1 MEGDRKVMNYK
12 VQIEAVVS
20 YNFEVE
26 IEDADSEDEARQMAD
41 DNYWE
46 DKYHRQARNSQMH
59 DEFEITSVEEIIYE
73 DDALD
78 DDDDYPGYERD
89 EEGR

>member
-1 MEGDRKVMNYK
+1 MSKSFK
-12 VQIEAVVS
+12 VQIESTVS

-26 IEDADSEDEARQMAD
+26 VEADDMGEAEAIAD
-41 DNYWE
+41 DNYWQ
-46 DKYHRQARNSQMH
+46 DKYHREARNSQMH

-73 DDALD
+73 DDARD

>member
-1 MEGDRKVMNYK
+1 MNYK

-41 DNYWE
+41 DNYW
-46 DKYHRQARNSQMH
+46 DDQYHREARNSQMH
-59 DEFEITSVEEIIYE
+59 DEFDITSVEEIIY
-73 DDALD
+73 DDGSLD
-78 DDDDYPGYERD
+78 DDDDYPGRD

>member
-1 MEGDRKVMNYK
+1 MPNYK
-12 VQIEAVVS
+12 VQIESTVS

-26 IEDADSEDEARQMAD
+26 IEDADSEDEAEAMAD
-41 DNYWE
+41 DNYWQ
-46 DKYHRQARNSQMH
+46 DKYHREARNSQFH
-59 DEFEITSVEEIIYE
+59 DEFAITSVEEIIYK
-73 DDALD
+73 DDSLD

>member
-1 MEGDRKVMNYK
+1 MANYK

-41 DNYWE
+41 DNYW
-46 DKYHRQARNSQMH
+46 DDQYHREARNSQMH
-59 DEFEITSVEEIIYE
+59 DEFDITSVEEIIY
-73 DDALD
+73 DDGTLD
-78 DDDDYPGYERD
+78 DDDDYPGRD

>member
-1 MEGDRKVMNYK
+1 MANYK
-12 VQIEAVVS
+12 VQIEAVIS

-46 DKYHRQARNSQMH
+46 DQYHRQARNSQMH
-59 DEFEITSVEEIIYE
+59 DEFEITSVEEIIY
-73 DDALD
+73 DDGTLD
-78 DDDDYPGYERD
+78 DDNDFPGRD

>member
-1 MEGDRKVMNYK
+1 MANYK

-41 DNYWE
+41 DNYW
-46 DKYHRQARNSQMH
+46 DDQYHREARNSQMH
-59 DEFEITSVEEIIYE
+59 DEFDITSVEEIIY
-73 DDALD
+73 DDGSLD
-78 DDDDYPGYERD
+78 DDDDYPGRD

>member
-1 MEGDRKVMNYK
+1 MPNYK
-12 VQIEAVVS
+12 VQIESVVS

-26 IEDADSEDEARQMAD
+26 IEDADSEDEAEAMAD
-41 DNYWE
+41 ANYWK
-46 DKYHRQARNSQMH
+46 DKYHREARNSQMH

>member
-1 MEGDRKVMNYK
+1 MNYK

-59 DEFEITSVEEIIYE
+59 DEFEITSVEEIVYE

-78 DDDDYPGYERD
+78 DDDDYPPR
-89 EEGR
+89 EE

>member
-59 DEFEITSVEEIIYE
+59 DEFEITSVEEIVYE

>member
-1 MEGDRKVMNYK
+1 MNYK

>member
-1 MEGDRKVMNYK
+1 MPNYK
-12 VQIEAVVS
+12 VQIESVVS

-26 IEDADSEDEARQMAD
+26 IEDADSEDEAEAMAD
-41 DNYWE
+41 DNYWK
-46 DKYHRQARNSQMH
+46 DKYHREARNSQMH

-78 DDDDYPGYERD
+78 DDDDYPPR
-89 EEGR
+89 EE

>member
-1 MEGDRKVMNYK
+1 MNYK

-59 DEFEITSVEEIIYE
+59 DEFEITSVEEIVYE

>member
-1 MEGDRKVMNYK
+1 MNYK

-78 DDDDYPGYERD
+78 DDDYPGYERD

>member
-1 MEGDRKVMNYK
+1 MNYK

-46 DKYHRQARNSQMH
+46 DKYHREARNSQMH
-59 DEFEITSVEEIIYE
+59 DEFDITSVEEIIY
-73 DDALD
+73 DDGTLD
-78 DDDDYPGYERD
+78 DDDDYPGRD

>member
-1 MEGDRKVMNYK
+1 MNYK

-78 DDDDYPGYERD
+78 DDDDYPPR
-89 EEGR
+89 EE